1 MERTNYRGIRRGMQM
16 QEGRLVYSLLAV
28 LIHRLVKFLLTNL
41 MGGSGRRVKESAL
54 GMHCLKRS

>member
-1 MERTNYRGIRRGMQM
+1 MQM